1 MDEYV
6 KLISSDKKNYYI
18 PKRIANLSEYMKKEI
33 ESKYKYNLVQH
44 YFSKEIEDGKPL
56 MIIFEEVTFEILEVI
71 VEYLNTKVI
80 IYLAYNDY

>member
-6 KLISSDKKNYYI
+6 KLISSDKKNYYV

-33 ESKYKYNLVQH
+33 ESKYKYNLVQN

-56 MIIFEEVTFEILEVI
+56 IVNFEEVTFEIIEVI

-80 IYLAYNDY
+80 